1 MPHYENVFVTRQEVS
16 AAQVDALA
24 DSFAEIITSGG
35 GTIHRREYWGL
46 KSLSYKIKKNRK
58 AHFVLLNIEAPSDT
72 VQEMERNMRLNEDVL
87 RHLTIREEAAPE
99 GPSVMMQGRGERE
112 RAHRDSDERPSAR
125 PAPAETKGE
134 DTPKAEAKGET
145 KAEDTPKA
153 EAKGEAKAEAKGE
166 TKGEDT
172 PKAEAKGEDTPKAE
186 AKGEAKAEAKGEAK
200 AEDTPKA
207 EAKGETKA
215 EDTPKA
221 EAKGE
226 AKAEADILV
235 VPDDEET
242 SEGDTK

>member
-72 VQEMERNMRLNEDVL
+72 VREMERNMRLNEDVL

-112 RAHRDSDERPSAR
+112 RAHRDSDDRPPAK

-134 DTPKAEAKGET
+134 DTPKAEAKGE
-145 KAEDTPKA
+145 
-153 EAKGEAKAEAKGE
+153 
-166 TKGEDT
+166 
-172 PKAEAKGEDTPKAE
+172 AKGEDTPKAE
-186 AKGEAKAEAKGEAK
+186 AKGEAKAE
-200 AEDTPKA
+200 TKA
-207 EAKGETKA
+207 EAKTDA
-215 EDTPKA
+215 DT
-221 EAKGE
+221 
-226 AKAEADILV
+226 LV
-235 VPDDEET
+235 VPDDDET
-242 SEGDTK
+242 SEGDKK